1 MTSQIRSYFVEICI
15 RGSILAEKK
24 SVLKGF
30 QKFEFFRERDG
41 SKICT
46 FGPTLKPRSPLKMGK
61 TENNKYLP
69 GNILTIGLYKYIRI
83 KALLHSSLPEKCNYF
98 LYYVGYFW

>member
-1 MTSQIRSYFVEICI
+1 MFEE
-15 RGSILAEKK
+15 G
-24 SVLKGF
+24 LKNLN
-30 QKFEFFRERDG
+30 FFRERDG
-41 SKICT
+41 PKICT

-69 GNILTIGLYKYIRI
+69 WKILTIALYKYIEI
-83 KALLHSSLPEKCNYF
+83 KALFHSSFQEKCNYF

>member
-1 MTSQIRSYFVEICI
+1 
-15 RGSILAEKK
+15 
-24 SVLKGF
+24 
-30 QKFEFFRERDG
+30 
-41 SKICT
+41 
-46 FGPTLKPRSPLKMGK
+46 MGK

-98 LYYVGYFW
+98 LYYVGGLFLVGSESESVSFINTIPGQRHVKKKFWFRHLPVLRL

>member
-1 MTSQIRSYFVEICI
+1 MFE
-15 RGSILAEKK
+15 
-24 SVLKGF
+24 KGF
-30 QKFEFFRERDG
+30 KNLNFFVNVTDTG
-41 SKICT
+41 T

-61 TENNKYLP
+61 TKNNKYLP

>member
-1 MTSQIRSYFVEICI
+1 
-15 RGSILAEKK
+15 
-24 SVLKGF
+24 
-30 QKFEFFRERDG
+30 
-41 SKICT
+41 
-46 FGPTLKPRSPLKMGK
+46 MGK